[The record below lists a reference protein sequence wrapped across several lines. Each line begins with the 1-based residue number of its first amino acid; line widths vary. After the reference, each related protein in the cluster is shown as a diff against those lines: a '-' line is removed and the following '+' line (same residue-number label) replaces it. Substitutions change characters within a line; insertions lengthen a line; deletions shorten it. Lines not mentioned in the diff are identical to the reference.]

1 MGIKD
6 GSNSY
11 KLKFMG
17 IFNKIFGSEETEKK
31 VNELKTICRRYEMCQ
46 NSLKRLAGE
55 LYYKRKEYL
64 KELLAI
70 QKGLTSINNLPS
82 WCLEDINYAIE
93 QIKDFR
99 TAVEYEKNP
108 RNFAEMTDQTGRTAA
123 FIGTGT
129 AAGAAIATLGPS
141 AAMSIATVLGTASTG
156 TAISALSGVA
166 ATNAALAWLGG
177 GAIAAGGSGVAGG
190 TLLLGMFGPI
200 GVAVGAVSAVG
211 GIMFMNSKNK
221 EKRAEIEK
229 NINTIKQDIQT
240 IEPKL
245 TKLTT
250 LIARS
255 DNNYQK
261 RLRTM
266 ENWMKTVSPRD
277 YSLWDDDKKHSL
289 EKLVNAVSNTAQ
301 LINER
306 I

>member
-1 MGIKD
+1 MR
-6 GSNSY
+6 
-11 KLKFMG
+11 LL
-17 IFNKIFGSEETEKK
+17 NKIFGSKETEKK
-31 VNELKTICRRYEMCQ
+31 IDELKAVCRSYENCQ
-46 NSLKRLAGE
+46 HKLKKLAIE
-55 LYYKRKEYL
+55 LYNKRKTYL
-64 KELLAI
+64 KELLSIQQQLSAI
-70 QKGLTSINNLPS
+70 DNLPN
-82 WCLEDINYAIE
+82 WCTEDINYAVE
-93 QIKDFR
+93 QIKDFH

-108 RNFAEMTDQTGRTAA
+108 KKFAESTDQTGRTAA

-200 GVAVGAVSAVG
+200 GIAIASVSAIG
-211 GIMFMNSKNK
+211 GLMIMNSKNK
-221 EKRAEIEK
+221 ERRAEIEK
-229 NINTIKQDIQT
+229 NIDTIKRDIQT

-245 TKLTT
+245 TRLSL

-255 DNNYQK
+255 DKNQLD
-261 RLRTM
+261 RLHPMMDWLTI
-266 ENWMKTVSPRD
+266 VSPKD
-277 YSLWDDDKKHSL
+277 YSRWNDDNKHSL